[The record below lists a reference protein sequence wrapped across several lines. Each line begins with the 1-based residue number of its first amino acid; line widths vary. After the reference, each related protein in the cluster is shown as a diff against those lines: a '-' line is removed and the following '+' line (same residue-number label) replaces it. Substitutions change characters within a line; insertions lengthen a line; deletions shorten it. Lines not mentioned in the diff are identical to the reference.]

1 MKQSIKTATLA
12 DVAALAGVSLGSASR
27 ALSVPDEVKPA
38 TLEKVNQAVAQLGY
52 VKNGAAQALASRK
65 TLTIA
70 AIYPTLDNP
79 IYASSVN
86 ALQKTLW
93 KTGYQLLIASH
104 EYDRKRE
111 VKAVQTMVER
121 GVDGVILVGTDHDDA
136 IFEMLTRRQIPYVL
150 SWSTD
155 ATNYPY
161 CVGFSNQ
168 QASFEMA
175 RLIVAKGHKKI
186 AVCTGFRAHNER
198 ARARVAGTLMALQQ
212 VGLTVPPEYIV
223 EAPLSIEGGKE
234 GFRQLWNLNDQPTV
248 IVFGN
253 DLQAIGAIDE
263 AKNLG
268 VSIPEDIS
276 ITGFDDIDLAPLV
289 NPPLT
294 TIRVPIND
302 IGVHA
307 AQMILDL
314 IHGGKRNVQPQPEE
328 NQLLKAEV
336 IERSSLTSPRH
347 IN

>member
-1 MKQSIKTATLA
+1 MKQVIKTATLA

-27 ALSVPDEVKPA
+27 ALSVPEEVKPG

-52 VKNGAAQALASRK
+52 VKNGAAQALASKK
-65 TLTIA
+65 THTIA

-86 ALQKTLW
+86 ALQKSLW
-93 KTGYQLLIASH
+93 KIGYQLLIASH
-104 EYDRKRE
+104 EYDRTRE

-121 GVDGVILVGTDHDDA
+121 GVDGIILVGTDHDDA
-136 IFEMLTRRQIPYVL
+136 VFEMLSRRQIPYVL

-155 ATNYPY
+155 ATSYPH

-175 RLIVAKGHKKI
+175 KLILAKGHQKI
-186 AVCTGFRAHNER
+186 AVCTGFIAHNER
-198 ARARVAGTLMALQQ
+198 ARARVAGTLLGLEQ
-212 VGLTVPPEYIV
+212 VGLTVPSEYIV

-234 GFRQLWNLNDQPTV
+234 GFRKLWNLKNHPTV

-263 AKNLG
+263 SRNLG
-268 VSIPEDIS
+268 VRIPEDVS
-276 ITGFDDIDLAPLV
+276 ITGFDDINLASIV

-302 IGVHA
+302 IGIRS
-307 AQMILDL
+307 AQMISDL
-314 IHGGKRNVQPQPEE
+314 ISSKKS
-328 NQLLKAEV
+328 NQLPIEEPLLKTEV
-336 IERSSLTSPRH
+336 IERSSLANPPKN
-347 IN
+347 I

>member
-1 MKQSIKTATLA
+1 MKQTIKTATLA

-27 ALSVPDEVKPA
+27 ALSVPNEVKPA

-136 IFEMLTRRQIPYVL
+136 IFEILTRRQIPYVL

-175 RLIVAKGHKKI
+175 KLILSKGHKKI

-198 ARARVAGTLMALQQ
+198 ARARVAGTLLSLQQ
-212 VGLTVPPEYIV
+212 VGLTVPAEYIV
-223 EAPLSIEGGKE
+223 EAPLSIEGGKD
-234 GFRQLWNLNDQPTV
+234 GFRKLWDLKDRPTA

-263 AKNLG
+263 SRKLG
-268 VSIPEDIS
+268 VRIPEDVS

-289 NPPLT
+289 NPALT
-294 TIRVPIND
+294 TIRVPINE
-302 IGVHA
+302 IGIHA

-314 IHGGKRNVQPQPEE
+314 INGEQAKQASIEE
-328 NQLLKAEV
+328 DQLLRAEV
-336 IERSSLTSPRH
+336 IERSSLTSPRS